1 MTFENCKTL
10 NDLKITVFII
20 EYNIGN
26 TTCKTKMTIKNE
38 AMKSI
43 ITKQMKAGAGERPK
57 DDELMTQRRVLQ
69 RG

>member
-1 MTFENCKTL
+1 
-10 NDLKITVFII
+10 
-20 EYNIGN
+20 
-26 TTCKTKMTIKNE
+26 MTIKNE